1 MVTDRTITGISM
13 FSSAGIAETYLS
25 KLNIHIALANEILKE
40 RAEYYTHFYPDTDML
55 VGDIMEGKILD
66 EYVARARKLNPSFLL
81 ATPPCQGMS
90 SLGKKEYAEDVR
102 NYLIF
107 AVLKVIDSLDLDVVV
122 IENVPKFLKLYFPYE
137 IGRAHV

>member
-66 EYVARARKLNPSFLL
+66 EYVARAGNLTLHSCLQRLL
-81 ATPPCQGMS
+81 AR
-90 SLGKKEYAEDVR
+90 E
-102 NYLIF
+102 
-107 AVLKVIDSLDLDVVV
+107 
-122 IENVPKFLKLYFPYE
+122 
-137 IGRAHV
+137 

>member
-55 VGDIMEGKILD
+55 VGDIMDGKILD

-90 SLGKKEYAEDVR
+90 SLGKKR
-102 NYLIF
+102 NMPRMC
-107 AVLKVIDSLDLDVVV
+107 VI
-122 IENVPKFLKLYFPYE
+122 I
-137 IGRAHV
+137 